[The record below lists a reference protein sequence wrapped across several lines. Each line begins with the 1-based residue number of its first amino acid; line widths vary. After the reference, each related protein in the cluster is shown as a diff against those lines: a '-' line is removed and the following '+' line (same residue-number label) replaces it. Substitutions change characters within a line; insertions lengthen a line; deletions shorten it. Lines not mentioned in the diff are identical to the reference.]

1 MSVRPHTPALLTA
14 APLPGDAL
22 DRLRAAR
29 PLTQCITNAVVTNFT
44 ANVLLALGA
53 TPAMT
58 DVPTESGP
66 FASVADGVLV
76 NLGTPH
82 AEQRAAAREVPPAT
96 RRWVL
101 DPVAVGSLPVRT
113 ALAAELLDQ
122 GPAIV
127 RGNPSEILALAGDGV
142 GGRGVDAVDTPDAAA
157 DAAITL
163 ARRSGAVVAVSG
175 PVDLVT
181 DGVEV
186 VRVHGGDPLLTLVT
200 GGGCSLGATMAAFL
214 GVVSPLTAA
223 VTASLV
229 HAIASEAAARRS
241 AGPGSF
247 AVAFLDALAALT
259 PPELDAPGR
268 LTRRPASALVPGSA
282 R

>member
-1 MSVRPHTPALLTA
+1 MSVHSRTPLFDATPPPGEALS
-14 APLPGDAL
+14 
-22 DRLRAAR
+22 RLRSTR

-58 DVPTESGP
+58 DVPTEAGP
-66 FASVADGVLV
+66 FAAIADGVLI

-122 GPAIV
+122 GPAII
-127 RGNPSEILALAGDGV
+127 RGNPSEILALAGAGT
-142 GGRGVDAVDTPDAAA
+142 GGRGVDSIDTPDAAA
-157 DAAITL
+157 EVAVHL

-175 PVDLVT
+175 PIDLVT
-181 DGVEV
+181 DGDEV
-186 VRVHGGDPLLTLVT
+186 VRVHGGDALLTLVT

-214 GVVSPLTAA
+214 GVAAPLTAA

-229 HAIASEAAARRS
+229 HAVASETAARNS
-241 AGPGSF
+241 HGPGSF
-247 AVAFLDALAALT
+247 TVAFLDALCALDPT
-259 PPELDAPGR
+259 ELDAEGR
-268 LTRRPASALVPGSA
+268 LTRGRTLVAGGA